1 MLVKVILYMLNK
13 LRIEEGETSKLV
25 LVEVHHEQLVG
36 WGQVSAFT
44 GKLPIKIWDIF
55 AMTLEIWH
63 IM

>member
-44 GKLPIKIWDIF
+44 GKLPIKI
-55 AMTLEIWH
+55 
-63 IM
+63 